1 MCGQSPW
8 VQAEAFA
15 AGRGCGRQQR
25 DLRGSGAV
33 RPGSGRARAGGGAEG
48 KPGAVPGTGA
58 ERGPGWAESGRGGAA
73 AGSETAGVAAA
84 AGCWG
89 EILGGSLGPRARCC
103 TGKFLRADLS
113 RTAGTEGFGEGGCCQ
128 KQKHPTRLQ
137 VWGDLPAYSRVGWGT
152 KSAPVFGG
160 SEEGPGLLE
169 GPGAVPIAVVSGTS
183 PAFPLQWPPPA
194 ESRSTGRCR

>member
-1 MCGQSPW
+1 MGFWGCVWAKPVGAGRSLRCRQRLW
-8 VQAEAFA
+8 ATA
-15 AGRGCGRQQR
+15 AGPPRERARGPAAR
-25 DLRGSGAV
+25 SGAV

-89 EILGGSLGPRARCC
+89 EVLGGSLGPRARCR

-137 VWGDLPAYSRVGWGT
+137 VWGDLPAYSRVGVGN
-152 KSAPVFGG
+152 KKCSCARGK
-160 SEEGPGLLE
+160 
-169 GPGAVPIAVVSGTS
+169 
-183 PAFPLQWPPPA
+183 
-194 ESRSTGRCR
+194 